1 MVVAELLTKLG
12 FQVDP
17 RELNRGITH
26 AKSAL
31 TELKGFIAKL
41 GIGYA
46 AYKIGKSVLGTAREL
61 ESLNVQLKTMV
72 GPDKATTLFKG
83 ITDYAKTTAFYVKD
97 VTGAVSTMIQGMVA
111 VPDIMPK
118 IAQLGDIAMTS
129 DQLNR
134 LAYAY
139 AQVNRQGY
147 MTNYEARRFLQGGNF
162 GVFQQFAMSE
172 AVQQGRMK
180 KGQEVQKGSDLDTQL
195 RARQGELFGM
205 AKKHQFT
212 VGMLDQ
218 AISYATTQGGIFYRH
233 QLEQVK
239 TFEGAWSNM
248 WDVLS
253 INTGLAVQKLFPIM
267 KQLMIAVTSIDLS
280 WMSGAFERLGASI
293 QFVGHMIGKSGFLEA
308 WVAFKEAFHDF
319 LKELPGGSGELK
331 TFGWVLGKV
340 LTAAM
345 IIATGFVEL
354 ATACAKMYKW
364 LKENKWAVIG
374 LGVAFSVLLLP
385 KILMGLVAFKQMA
398 SGLSTLG
405 LLFRWFREDAVVT
418 TMIVLEKFATGLVGV
433 FRTLMIFVTMFKA
446 NALMAM
452 ETGVRSL
459 GAALMS
465 TAGNALTMATSL
477 SAARVGM
484 NKFFAESRVG
494 MFALS
499 LATGWAIQKIFD
511 LAIAIKESKDAD
523 LHIAAVTWRA
533 NRQIAQTELK
543 TAQKKLA
550 GAKDPFAK
558 MEAQTEVD
566 LHAKELAYLNA
577 HPIGEPAADI
587 PDPMANVTAQ
597 LAEMQK
603 SIDKL
608 YDPTKK
614 TADNTDPSRR
624 GGFDEASL
632 LMTAIRGRLPSEIMN
647 GVAEYD

>member
-253 INTGLAVQKLFPIM
+253 INTGLAMQKLFPIM
-267 KQLMIAVTSIDLS
+267 KQLMMFVTNLDLS
-280 WMSGAFERLGASI
+280 WVSPMFERLAHSI
-293 QFVGHMIGKSGFLEA
+293 QFVWKVMKTTDMVPAFQ
-308 WVAFKEAFHDF
+308 AFKEAVFALGDAFGVMVGGTQGAGEGLRTFARILGTALGIGIRFITLQVQIAGLFMKAIGWLREHNMLWGMLVTGF
-319 LKELPGGSGELK
+319 LIFIGIGPAIVKVTTLTLGLSTALNLAAIKAFFLQGTLTSLF
-331 TFGWVLGKV
+331 TYMQMFGARSAMNAFFATSQAGMLGLV
-340 LTAAM
+340 T
-345 IIATGFVEL
+345 ATGF
-354 ATACAKMYKW
+354 AIA
-364 LKENKWAVIG
+364 
-374 LGVAFSVLLLP
+374 
-385 KILMGLVAFKQMA
+385 KILEL
-398 SGLSTLG
+398 
-405 LLFRWFREDAVVT
+405 REAIKDNRTVQQGVDA
-418 TMIVLEKFATGLVGV
+418 IAW
-433 FRTLMIFVTMFKA
+433 KA
-446 NALMAM
+446 N
-452 ETGVRSL
+452 VQ
-459 GAALMS
+459 
-465 TAGNALTMATSL
+465 TA
-477 SAARVGM
+477 
-484 NKFFAESRVG
+484 E
-494 MFALS
+494 
-499 LATGWAIQKIFD
+499 
-511 LAIAIKESKDAD
+511 
-523 LHIAAVTWRA
+523 
-533 NRQIAQTELK
+533 TELK
-543 TAQKKLA
+543 MAQRKVREYKSSFSPVNPVLV
-550 GAKDPFAK
+550 
-558 MEAQTEVD
+558 MEAEDKVR
-566 LHAKELAYLNA
+566 LHTAELTKLRQNPVYA
-577 HPIGEPAADI
+577 
-587 PDPMANVTAQ
+587 PDAPQQPDYMAGLLPQ
-597 LAEMQK
+597 IKEMQK

>member
-72 GPDKATTLFKG
+72 GPDKATMLFKG
-83 ITDYAKTTAFYVKD
+83 IIDYAKTTAFYVKD
-97 VTGAVSTMIQGMVA
+97 VTGAVSTMVQGMVA

-129 DQLNR
+129 DQLKR

-180 KGQEVQKGSDLDTQL
+180 KGQDVEKGSDLDNQL
-195 RARQGELFGM
+195 RARQGELFAM

-212 VGMLDQ
+212 IGMLDQ

-253 INTGLAVQKLFPIM
+253 INTGLAMQKLFPIM
-267 KQLMIAVTSIDLS
+267 KQLMLYVTSIDLS
-280 WMSGAFERLGASI
+280 WMSDAFTRLGASI
-293 QFVGHMIGKSGFLEA
+293 QYVGYMIGKSGFLEA
-308 WVAFKEAFHDF
+308 WEAFKGAFHDF

-331 TFGWVLGKV
+331 TFGWALGKV
-340 LTAAM
+340 LTAVM
-345 IIATGFVEL
+345 ILATGVVEL
-354 ATACAKMYKW
+354 AIAGAKLYKW
-364 LKENKWAVIG
+364 FKENKWAAIG
-374 LGVAFSVLLLP
+374 LGLALGSVLVP
-385 KILMGLVAFKQMA
+385 RMLMSLVAFRQM
-398 SGLSTLG
+398 STGISTLG
-405 LLFRWFREDAVVT
+405 LLLRWFREDALVT
-418 TMIVLEKFATGLVGV
+418 TLIVLERFAGGFVGA
-433 FRTLMIFVTMFKA
+433 FKSLAIFMTLFKA
-446 NALMAM
+446 DALLAI
-452 ETGVRSL
+452 EVGIKSL
-459 GAALMS
+459 GASLM
-465 TAGNALTMATSL
+465 TTMAGIQVATPVWV
-477 SAARVGM
+477 AALGILIWQLYRLNSIAKETFAIARQNTRNLLAADVAQYKSDIAEKLRQM
-484 NKFFAESRVG
+484 NKLPQNSFQRT
-494 MFALS
+494 L
-499 LATGWAIQKIFD
+499 LASE
-511 LAIAIKESKDAD
+511 IAGLNSK
-523 LHIAAVTWRA
+523 IAAT
-533 NRQIAQTELK
+533 K
-543 TAQKKLA
+543 TRMSGMDGPGA
-550 GAKDPFAK
+550 GGEMSPDEFAK
-558 MEAQTEVD
+558 SLQTDSQALLKGIKDGVD
-566 LHAKELAYLNA
+566 RIL
-577 HPIGEPAADI
+577 
-587 PDPMANVTAQ
+587 DPM
-597 LAEMQK
+597 K
-603 SIDKL
+603 R
-608 YDPTKK
+608 